1 MIPASVISKMATLG
15 LSEAQA
21 DAVSEMLAAV
31 EAATEDRAAA
41 AIEARRRNDR
51 DRKERQRHVMSRDVT
66 GTDVTSRDD
75 AGPYIARAGAPVFP
89 VGISNDIP
97 KLDNPLPTVGPLKP
111 KNPSPKEILSE
122 VVSEKTAADVVAH
135 RKALRKPLTPRAAEL
150 LAKSLSASGDAERAA
165 ATMIERGWQGY
176 RADWDT
182 PNARAGPARGG
193 NGFAALAVELARNER
208 EQQQQTGRNFEAVP
222 LLPGGVEESGPR
234 AGGDDDNGLRRG
246 SLDLLV
252 GNGFRRM

>member
-1 MIPASVISKMATLG
+1 MSVNAETLRR
-15 LSEAQA
+15 
-21 DAVSEMLAAV
+21 LAALKLPPDAMSEV
-31 EAATEDRAAA
+31 LSIIADCTAA
-41 AIEARRRNDR
+41 NDA
-51 DRKERQRHVMSRDVT
+51 RKERDRIRKRNVRGMSAECPVEKQ
-66 GTDVTSRDD
+66 GQSEPEKSSREE
-75 AGPYIARAGAPVFP
+75 YNTTRAQTVIP

-97 KLDNPLPTVGPLKP
+97 PIVNPHLPTVDAPP
-111 KNPSPKEILSE
+111 KSKFPSPKEILSE
-122 VVSEKTAADVVAH
+122 VLSEKTAADVVAH

-150 LAKSLSASGDAERAA
+150 LAKTLAGSGDAERAA

-176 RADWDT
+176 RADWDVAR

-208 EQQQQTGRNFEAVP
+208 EQHQQTRRDFEVVP
-222 LLPGGVEESGPR
+222 LLPGGVEEPRPR
-234 AGGDDDNGLRRG
+234 AGGDDDHGLCRD